1 MFFAF
6 LKVLLAG
13 EFLSFDYKINP
24 KKNQRPAVFLRILI
38 ARAGGGSA
46 GRMTGLLFLSE
57 NIFPAR

>member
-24 KKNQRPAVFLRILI
+24 KKNQRPAVFFTHFNRPRG
-38 ARAGGGSA
+38 RALCRPDDGPP
-46 GRMTGLLFLSE
+46 LFT
-57 NIFPAR
+57 RK